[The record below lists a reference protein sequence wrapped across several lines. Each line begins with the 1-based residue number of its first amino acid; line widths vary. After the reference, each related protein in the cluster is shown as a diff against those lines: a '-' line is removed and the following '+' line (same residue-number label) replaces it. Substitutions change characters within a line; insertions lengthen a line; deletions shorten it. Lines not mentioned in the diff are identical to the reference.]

1 MHNDSKSTISKL
13 TSPNSNIE
21 KLIAYFTK
29 FTQLFNISKLTL
41 PNFNIQKIK
50 SPNGMFYSSHLL
62 TQFQYLK
69 TQLTQLNCLTF
80 WTESMISEQCA
91 VVVSLVNI
99 DSMLKFC
106 FASVTHV
113 LGSQQ
118 RERDLAFKKPSTLL
132 VLSIDNII

>member
-1 MHNDSKSTISKL
+1 
-13 TSPNSNIE
+13 
-21 KLIAYFTK
+21 
-29 FTQLFNISKLTL
+29 
-41 PNFNIQKIK
+41 
-50 SPNGMFYSSHLL
+50 MFYSSHLL